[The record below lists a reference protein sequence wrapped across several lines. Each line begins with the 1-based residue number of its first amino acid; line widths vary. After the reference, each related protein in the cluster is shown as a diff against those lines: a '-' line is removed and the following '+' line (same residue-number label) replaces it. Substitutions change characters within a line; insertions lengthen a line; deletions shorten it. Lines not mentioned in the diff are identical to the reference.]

1 MGHRCTDRAALFTT
15 LHVRPWKGGEARS
28 MAICT
33 RRAYSDIPFDMIN
46 IIASYMPAITKAWTY
61 SARGKVIRLMAT
73 TPDPLPE
80 PVCPPPDDDGEIQEI
95 L

>member
-1 MGHRCTDRAALFTT
+1 
-15 LHVRPWKGGEARS
+15 

-46 IIASYMPAITKAWTY
+46 IIASYMPAKTKAWTY
-61 SARGKVIRLMAT
+61 SSRGKAIRIMAT

-80 PVCPPPDDDGEIQEI
+80 PLHLPSEDDGEIQEI